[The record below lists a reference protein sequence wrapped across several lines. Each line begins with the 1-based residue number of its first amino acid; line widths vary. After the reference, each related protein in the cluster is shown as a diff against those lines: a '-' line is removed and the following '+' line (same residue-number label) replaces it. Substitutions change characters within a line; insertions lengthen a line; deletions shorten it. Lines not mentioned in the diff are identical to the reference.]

1 MKKRENDMKN
11 KKIKKGCFDYTI
23 TLIIFLLSIGFSIKA
38 KGNIINFDKPILIA
52 VSIKA
57 SDGQI
62 TTNKAKSIALSHVGV
77 SESAANFKKIKLD
90 NKNGKPVYEIEFIS
104 NNSRYEFEI
113 NASSGSIIKF
123 NKR

>member
-11 KKIKKGCFDYTI
+11 KKIKKGCFNYII
-23 TLIIFLLSIGFSIKA
+23 TLITFLLSISFSTKA
-38 KGNIINFDKPILIA
+38 KGNSINFDKSILVA
-52 VSIKA
+52 VSIKS

-62 TTNKAKSIALSHVGV
+62 TANRAKEIALSHAGI
-77 SESAANFKKIKLD
+77 SESSANFKKIKLD
-90 NKNGKPVYEIEFIS
+90 NKNGKPVYEIEFVA

-113 NASSGSIIKF
+113 NASIGSIIKF